1 MKLWTIN
8 IIFSLVCILF
18 FFSAREYSWSLWW
31 LVGIFL
37 LYLIL
42 VLVLSTTIRFNF
54 FVKGYHNNPSEKE
67 NIALSFDDAPSVY
80 TAEILRLL
88 KKNRIEA
95 TFFCIGKNIE
105 AYPEIF
111 QQIIKEGHTI
121 GNHTF
126 SHTRKMGFLS
136 TQTIFEEIT
145 ACDQIVQQKSG
156 LKMNLFRPPF
166 GIINPKVKRA
176 LKRTGH
182 LVLGWNVR
190 PYDAITKSPS
200 VIINRITRK
209 LKPGDVIL
217 LHDNQ
222 PKTAAILEQLLV
234 ILEEKKLGTVRPD
247 KLFGID
253 AYR

>member
-1 MKLWTIN
+1 MKLWIIN
-8 IIFSLVCILF
+8 IIFSIACVLF
-18 FFSAREYSWSLWW
+18 FFSAREFGWSLWW

-37 LYLIL
+37 LYLVL

-54 FVKGYHNNPSEKE
+54 FVKGYHNKASEKE
-67 NIALSFDDAPSVY
+67 NIALSFDDAPSEY
-80 TAEILRLL
+80 TLEILALL
-88 KKNRIEA
+88 KKNHIEA
-95 TFFCIGKNIE
+95 TFFCIGKHIE
-105 AYPEIF
+105 AYPEVF
-111 QQIIKEGHTI
+111 QQIIQEGHTV
-121 GNHTF
+121 GNHTLT
-126 SHTRKMGFLS
+126 HTRKMGFLS
-136 TQTIFEEIT
+136 AETIYKEIVG
-145 ACDQIVQQKSG
+145 CDVIVQQKSG

-190 PYDAITKSPS
+190 PYDAITKSPN
-200 VIINRITRK
+200 VIIKRITRK

-234 ILEEKKLGTVRPD
+234 ILEEKKLGTIRPD